1 MMEQQY
7 SGTITAS
14 KEPKEGI
21 DFFPLSIDYQ
31 ERLYSVGKI
40 PGGYLKREG
49 KPTDKSV
56 LIGRAIDRPIRPF
69 FPKEMRNDVVISL
82 LVLSVNPNNTP
93 DVVRND
99 SGNCSKYGIRYTI

>member
-7 SGTITAS
+7 FGTITAS
-14 KEPKEGI
+14 KEPKDGI

-49 KPTDKSV
+49 KPTDKSI

-93 DVVRND
+93 DAVRND
-99 SGNCSKYGIRYTI
+99 IGNCGKYGIRCTI

>member
-7 SGTITAS
+7 FGTITAS

-40 PGGYLKREG
+40 PGGYL
-49 KPTDKSV
+49 
-56 LIGRAIDRPIRPF
+56 GRAIDRPIRPF

-93 DVVRND
+93 DAVRND

>member
-7 SGTITAS
+7 FGTITAS

-40 PGGYLKREG
+40 PGGYLKIEW
-49 KPTDKSV
+49 KPTDKSI

-93 DVVRND
+93 DAVRND